1 MGRRGV
7 ASSVTGDQVM
17 ARGGRTYDQVVLERV
32 AVLLMGATF
41 ALISGCGNSQDDQAP
56 ASCLVGNEAY
66 LKALERAPAPVLLGS
81 TTPISDCLVP
91 QQQAG
96 QLASIGQ
103 EMIVAATKLNAE
115 ARRGPGGP
123 ASVQLGYL
131 IGAVSKGADS
141 IHTDLVRR
149 LNSSARFSETGGA
162 LPASFERAFGRGY
175 AAGQRSG

>member
-1 MGRRGV
+1 MGRMGV

-17 ARGGRTYDQVVLERV
+17 ARSGRTYDQGMLKRVPIALATAAIVLI
-32 AVLLMGATF
+32 G
-41 ALISGCGNSQDDQAP
+41 GCGNSQDDQAP

-91 QQQAG
+91 EQSQG

-115 ARRGPGGP
+115 SQQDP
-123 ASVQLGYL
+123 AGKAPVELGYL
-131 IGAVSKGADS
+131 LGAASKGADA

-149 LNSSARFSETGGA
+149 LNSAAHFSDTGGT
-162 LPASFERAFGRGY
+162 LPASFERSFGSGY
-175 AAGQRSG
+175 AAGHQSG